1 MDLKRRKIMKTY
13 FRNAKGEFITAA
25 EFFKNSQNSTFA
37 TSWEYQFAAECLAD
51 IEKNFR
57 ERKTEIAL
65 YLFGAV
71 IVEFD
76 DCSDAEYLAIRP
88 NESGRVRVQNK
99 TLFQT
104 ALPRDR
110 EAQFNAIMAEIERL
124 IAIQR
129 SYAARATAAFV
140 EVP

>member
-1 MDLKRRKIMKTY
+1 MKTY
-13 FRNAKGEFITAA
+13 FRNTKGEFITAA
-25 EFFKNSQNSTFA
+25 EFFKNSHNFTFA
-37 TSWEYQFAAECLAD
+37 TGWEYQSAAERLVD

-57 ERKTEIAL
+57 ERKTELVL

-76 DCSDAEYLAIRP
+76 GCSDAEYLAIRP

-110 EAQFNAIMAEIERL
+110 EAQFNAIMTEVERL
-124 IAIQR
+124 IEIQR
-129 SYAARATAAFV
+129 SYAARATSSFV